1 MKTSFTFRDWLR
13 EALFPVAAV
22 MVALLVGVGLIVLA
36 GKNPLTAYQ
45 ALWGGAFSNP
55 GALTGTLTK
64 ATPLMLTGLAVA
76 FGFRCGLFNIGGE
89 GQLLVGALAA
99 ALAGTYLAGWP
110 RLIHLTL
117 AVGAG
122 IVAGGAWAIVP
133 AVLKVKRGVHEVI
146 STIMMNWIAVY
157 MVHYLVVV
165 PFKAP
170 GEMPA
175 TRPIAETAKL
185 GLLVG
190 PPNRL
195 SAGILL
201 ALACV
206 VIVYILLNRTSV
218 GYEIRAVGLNPHAA
232 EYAGIDAGRNAILA
246 LVVSGALA
254 GLAGVTE
261 ILGTFHRFYD
271 GFSPGYGF
279 DGIPVALLARNNPW
293 GIVLTALLFGAL
305 RNGSITMQVEAGVS
319 KEIVYAVQ
327 GMIIIFI
334 AGENMLR
341 WALGARKEAA
351 AR

>member
-1 MKTSFTFRDWLR
+1 MRVPPAIRDWLR

-22 MVALLVGVGLIVLA
+22 VAALLVGVLLIVLA
-36 GKNPLTAYQ
+36 GQNPLVAYES
-45 ALWGGAFSNP
+45 LWAGAFGNL
-55 GALTGTLTK
+55 GTLTGTLTK

-99 ALAGTYLAGWP
+99 ALAGTYLPGWP
-110 RLIHLTL
+110 RFIHLPL

-122 IVAGGAWAIVP
+122 ILAGGAWAVVP
-133 AVLKVKRGVHEVI
+133 AILKVKRGVHEVI
-146 STIMMNWIAVY
+146 STIMMNWIATY
-157 MVHYLVVV
+157 LVHYLVVV

-170 GEMPA
+170 GPMPA
-175 TRPIAETAKL
+175 TRSIADTAKL
-185 GLLVG
+185 GSLVG
-190 PPNRL
+190 PPNQL
-195 SAGILL
+195 SVAILL

-206 VIVYILLNRTSV
+206 VIVYVLLNRTAV
-218 GYEIRAVGLNPHAA
+218 GYEIRAVGLNPQAA
-232 EYAGIDAGRNAILA
+232 QYAGIDVGRNAILA

-261 ILGTFHRFYD
+261 TLGTFHRFYD

-293 GIVLTALLFGAL
+293 GIIATALLFGAL
-305 RNGSITMQVEAGVS
+305 RKGSITMQVEAGVS
-319 KEIVYAVQ
+319 KEIVYSIQ

-334 AGENMLR
+334 AGENILR
-341 WALGARKEAA
+341 WALRASKEAGA
-351 AR
+351 